1 MKKVILV
8 IGIITQSYFGL
19 SQKIEIVKQ
28 TKFQP
33 KYWNSINALTSDYK
47 NNTYAISTNTRTSE
61 CWLITYNSRTLYKIR
76 EIKIHLPETTY
87 DEIKCSKYADGIT
100 YDNGYLW
107 VAFPAKQ
114 KIYKINPYS
123 GKVIKSIP
131 GPPIIKVN
139 NRYDGLD
146 FDGEYFWIIRNVP
159 KPILFKLSKT
169 GKIINEYIIP
179 CNYVCGL
186 DYVDGFVWVQQLD
199 DKNNRILSKFSLST
213 NSFVENYFI
222 DKSFGVPNSIDFKN
236 DYAYV
241 TTSYLSTFS
250 IYKIKLIKE

>member
-28 TKFQP
+28 SKFHP
-33 KYWNSINALTSDYK
+33 EYLNGLHALTSDSK
-47 NNTYAISTNTRTSE
+47 NNTYAISTNTFTSE
-61 CWLITYNSRTLYKIR
+61 CWLITYNSKTLENVGKIR
-76 EIKIHLPETTY
+76 INLPETTY

-100 YDNGYLW
+100 YDNGYIW
-107 VAFPAKQ
+107 VAFAAKQ
-114 KIYKINPYS
+114 RIYKINPCS
-123 GKVIKSIP
+123 GEIVKSIP
-131 GPPIIKVN
+131 GPPIVNVN

-146 FDGEYFWIIRNVP
+146 FDGKYFWVIRNYP

-169 GKIINEYIIP
+169 GKIINEYVIP

-186 DYVDGFVWVQQLD
+186 DYKNGFAWVNQLD
-199 DKNNRILSKFSLST
+199 KENNRILSKFSFST
-213 NSFVENYFI
+213 NSFIETYFI
-222 DKSFGVPNSIDFKN
+222 NKKIGVPISIDFKN
-236 DYAYV
+236 KYAYI
-241 TTSYLSTFS
+241 TTSILSTSS